1 MLIHELNDVE
11 ILLRRLK
18 DLKIMPYKAVL
29 FLQSDNKRTM
39 ETLYLK

>member
-1 MLIHELNDVE
+1 MLMHELNDVE
-11 ILLRRLK
+11 IFLRRLK

-29 FLQSDNKRTM
+29 SLQSDDKRTM